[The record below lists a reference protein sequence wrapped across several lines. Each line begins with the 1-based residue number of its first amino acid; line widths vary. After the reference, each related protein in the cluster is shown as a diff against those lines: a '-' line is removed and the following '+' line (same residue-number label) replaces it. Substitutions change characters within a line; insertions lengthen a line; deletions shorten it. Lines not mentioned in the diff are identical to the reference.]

1 MEKKTIAM
9 LVVSALILILGVVFA
24 CGIGRGGEVIYQ
36 KPGPYTAERSNDYS
50 NVQVAMTIQGDQ
62 ILDAEITSSGDND
75 LLTDELRAQWA
86 DSIVANQSYEND
98 VISSASLKYSADSV
112 KEAAADIFTQAG
124 LPTPEPA
131 ATPEPEP
138 EPEPEAEAPADEAA
152 TPADGEFHVEK
163 TTDFS
168 TIDVGITVEDGKI
181 TDASVTSAP
190 LEGQVDMLTD
200 DIRSAWAQQIVEK
213 QAVDAVSGVTVSSDA
228 VKESVEQLMVQVN
241 GGGEAAGLADGT
253 YQIQETTDFSTIDV
267 EMTVENGVITAAKVS
282 SEGANDLLTD
292 DIRNAWAEQIVEK
305 QAVDAVSGVTVSSAA
320 VQEAVDELM
329 AQAASGS
336 EAAADDGRIAAL
348 EVALA
353 EAQARAEAAE
363 AKAAELET
371 ANTAAEAKVAELEA
385 AAAALAVAGEAQ
397 AEPEAEASGLTDGTY
412 AVRKT
417 TDFSDIDVAVTVLD
431 GKLTQAAVSSEALDG
446 QVDMLTD
453 DIRNAWAEQIVN
465 NQAVDAVSGVTVSS
479 TAVQEAVDE
488 LMARAAGE
496 EAEAAE
502 APATEAGNSDI
513 SRFVRPRPVSGTAS
527 AEAAPEVESM
537 GLVDGTYAV
546 RKTTDFSD
554 IDVAVTVLDGNL
566 TQAVVSSEALDG
578 QVDMLTDDIRG
589 AWAEQ
594 IVNSQAVDAVSG
606 VTVSSNAVQEAV
618 DELMA
623 RAAGEEA
630 EAEEATEAPTT
641 EAESSDISRFVR
653 PRPGSAAPSA
663 EAEAAEAAASEAE
676 SSDISRFVRPR
687 PGSAASAEAE
697 AGEAAASE
705 AESSDISRFV
715 RPRPGTQA
723 AADENEEADAAE
735 LTEEERLKA
744 ILPGIVTTMGDN
756 RENSYVV
763 DYLEQDPYLVNIYE
777 GYGFAKDYGSA
788 RGHEYTLE
796 DVAKTQRPHPKA
808 NCITCK
814 TPDLHKM
821 IEEQGVAVY
830 SMPFDEVFPQM
841 TNNVSCYT
849 CHGDDM
855 GNGGALKVTHQYV
868 NEALGEN
875 VAQIDP
881 ATLSCGQ
888 CHIEYYFTPADSE
901 TMMPYHSVEEMTPE
915 AILAYYDGMGFADW
929 TQESTGTA
937 MLKAQH
943 PEMET
948 FLQGKHAAFLNCADC
963 HMPTETTDAG
973 VAYRSHMLVSPLENE
988 ALLASCAQCHGDTDM
1003 TAFVKGIQEKV
1014 TARETEVGNRLSAMK
1029 DALAAAVAS
1038 GAWGE
1043 DDLNAVRKLHREA
1056 QWFFDYC
1063 YVENSEGAHNSELS
1077 MHCLDT
1083 ADAKIDEAMA
1093 LLDPQTT

>member
-9 LVVSALILILGVVFA
+9 LVVSAVILILGVIFA
-24 CGIGRGGEVIYQ
+24 CGIGRGGEVTYQ
-36 KPGPYTAERSNDYS
+36 QPGPYTAESSNDFS
-50 NVQVAMTIQGDQ
+50 NVQVAMTIQGDE
-62 ILDAEITSSGDND
+62 ILDAAITSSGDSD
-75 LLTDELRAQWA
+75 LLTDDLRAEWA
-86 DSIVANQSYEND
+86 QSIVDNQSYEND
-98 VISSASLKYSADSV
+98 VISSATLKYSAASV
-112 KEAAADIFTQAG
+112 KEASADIFTQAG

-138 EPEPEAEAPADEAA
+138 ESEPEPEAPADEAV
-152 TPADGEFHVEK
+152 TLADGNFHVEK

-168 TIDVGITVEDGKI
+168 TIDVGITVDGGKV
-181 TDASVTSAP
+181 TDASVTSAA

-200 DIRSAWAQQIVEK
+200 DIRNGWASQIVEK

-228 VKESVEQLMVQVN
+228 VQEAVSQLMVQVN
-241 GGGEAAGLADGT
+241 GGEAAELTDGT
-253 YQIQETTDFSTIDV
+253 YHIQKTTDFSTIDV
-267 EMTVENGVITAAKVS
+267 EITVEGGKVAAANIT

-292 DIRNAWAEQIVEK
+292 DNRAAWAEQIIEG
-305 QAVDAVSGVTVSSAA
+305 QAVDAVSGVTISSSA
-320 VQEAVDELM
+320 VQEAVAELM
-329 AQAASGS
+329 GQATGGS
-336 EAAADDGRIAAL
+336 EAAADDGRIAEL
-348 EVALA
+348 EAALA
-353 EAQARAEAAE
+353 EAEARAEAAE
-363 AKAAELET
+363 AKAAET
-371 ANTAAEAKVAELEA
+371 EAKVAELEA
-385 AAAALAVAGEAQ
+385 AAAAAVAATV
-397 AEPEAEASGLTDGTY
+397 APVTEAE
-412 AVRKT
+412 
-417 TDFSDIDVAVTVLD
+417 
-431 GKLTQAAVSSEALDG
+431 
-446 QVDMLTD
+446 
-453 DIRNAWAEQIVN
+453 
-465 NQAVDAVSGVTVSS
+465 
-479 TAVQEAVDE
+479 
-488 LMARAAGE
+488 
-496 EAEAAE
+496 E
-502 APATEAGNSDI
+502 APAASENADI
-513 SRFVRPRPVSGTAS
+513 SRFTRPRP
-527 AEAAPEVESM
+527 EAA
-537 GLVDGTYAV
+537 T
-546 RKTTDFSD
+546 
-554 IDVAVTVLDGNL
+554 VAPVT
-566 TQAVVSSEALDG
+566 
-578 QVDMLTDDIRG
+578 
-589 AWAEQ
+589 
-594 IVNSQAVDAVSG
+594 
-606 VTVSSNAVQEAV
+606 
-618 DELMA
+618 
-623 RAAGEEA
+623 
-630 EAEEATEAPTT
+630 EAEEAPAATENA
-641 EAESSDISRFVR
+641 DISRFT
-653 PRPGSAAPSA
+653 
-663 EAEAAEAAASEAE
+663 
-676 SSDISRFVRPR
+676 
-687 PGSAASAEAE
+687 
-697 AGEAAASE
+697 
-705 AESSDISRFV
+705 
-715 RPRPGTQA
+715 RPRPGTVA
-723 AADENEEADAAE
+723 EDEVGAPEDE

-875 VAQIDP
+875 VSTINP

-915 AILAYYDGMGFADW
+915 AILAYYDDMGFADW

-948 FLQGKHAAFLNCADC
+948 FLQGRHAAFLSCADC

-973 VAYRSHMLVSPLENE
+973 VAFRSHMLVSPLENE

-1003 TAFVKGIQEKV
+1003 TAFVKDIQQKV

-1038 GAWGE
+1038 GAWSE

-1056 QWFFDYC
+1056 QWFFDFC

-1093 LLDPQTT
+1093 LLEKATT

>member
-213 QAVDAVSGVTVSSDA
+213 QAVDAVSGVTVSSTA

-292 DIRNAWAEQIVEK
+292 DICNAWAEQIVEK

-336 EAAADDGRIAAL
+336 EAAADDGRLAELEAAL
-348 EVALA
+348 AD
-353 EAQARAEAAE
+353 AQSRAEAAE

-371 ANTAAEAKVAELEA
+371 ANAAAEAKVAELEA

-431 GKLTQAAVSSEALDG
+431 GKLTQAAVSSEALEG

-453 DIRNAWAEQIVN
+453 DIRNAWADQIVN
-465 NQAVDAVSGVTVSS
+465 GQAVDAVSGVTVSS

-488 LMARAAGE
+488 LMARAKGDQ
-496 EAEAAE
+496 AEAE
-502 APATEAGNSDI
+502 APATEAGSSDI
-513 SRFVRPRPVSGTAS
+513 SRFVRPRPVSGTVS

-537 GLVDGTYAV
+537 GLADGTYAV

-566 TQAVVSSEALDG
+566 TQAVVSSEALEG
-578 QVDMLTDDIRG
+578 QVDMLTDDIRN
-589 AWAEQ
+589 AWADQ
-594 IVNSQAVDAVSG
+594 IVNGQAVDAVSG
-606 VTVSSNAVQEAV
+606 VTVSSTAVQEAV

-623 RAAGEEA
+623 RAAGEAA
-630 EAEEATEAPTT
+630 EAEEAAEAPTT
-641 EAESSDISRFVR
+641 EAVSSDISRFVR

-687 PGSAASAEAE
+687 PGSAAPSAEAE
-697 AGEAAASE
+697 AGETASTE
-705 AESSDISRFV
+705 AESTDISRFV

-855 GNGGALKVTHQYV
+855 GAGGALKVTHQYV

-875 VAQIDP
+875 VATIDP

-948 FLQGKHAAFLNCADC
+948 FLQGKHTAFLNCADC

>member
-124 LPTPEPA
+124 LP
-131 ATPEPEP
+131 TPEPEP

-267 EMTVENGVITAAKVS
+267 EMTVEDGKITDASVTSAAL
-282 SEGANDLLTD
+282 EGQVDMLTD
-292 DIRNAWAEQIVEK
+292 DHRAAWAEQIVQK
-305 QAVDAVSGVTVSSAA
+305 QAVDAVSGVTVSSTA

-371 ANTAAEAKVAELEA
+371 ANAAAEAKVAELEA

-431 GKLTQAAVSSEALDG
+431 GKLTQAAVSSEALEG

-465 NQAVDAVSGVTVSS
+465 SQSVDAVSGVTVSS

-488 LMARAAGE
+488 LMARAKGDQ
-496 EAEAAE
+496 AEAE
-502 APATEAGNSDI
+502 APATEAGSSDI
-513 SRFVRPRPVSGTAS
+513 SRFVRPRPVSGTVS

-537 GLVDGTYAV
+537 GLADGTYAV

-566 TQAVVSSEALDG
+566 TQAVVSSEALEG
-578 QVDMLTDDIRG
+578 QVDMLTDDIRN
-589 AWAEQ
+589 AWADQ

-606 VTVSSNAVQEAV
+606 VTVSSTAVQEAV

-623 RAAGEEA
+623 RAAGEAA
-630 EAEEATEAPTT
+630 EAEEVAEAPTT
-641 EAESSDISRFVR
+641 EAESSDISRFVRPRPGSAVVNTETDAGEAAPSESDSTDISRFVRPRPGSAAPSAEAEAAEAAVSEAESSDISRFVR

-663 EAEAAEAAASEAE
+663 EAEAGET
-676 SSDISRFVRPR
+676 
-687 PGSAASAEAE
+687 ASAEAE
-697 AGEAAASE
+697 ST
-705 AESSDISRFV
+705 DISRFV

-855 GNGGALKVTHQYV
+855 GAGGALKVTHQYV

-875 VAQIDP
+875 VARIDP
-881 ATLSCGQ
+881 ATL
-888 CHIEYYFTPADSE
+888 
-901 TMMPYHSVEEMTPE
+901 
-915 AILAYYDGMGFADW
+915 
-929 TQESTGTA
+929 
-937 MLKAQH
+937 
-943 PEMET
+943 
-948 FLQGKHAAFLNCADC
+948 
-963 HMPTETTDAG
+963 
-973 VAYRSHMLVSPLENE
+973 
-988 ALLASCAQCHGDTDM
+988 
-1003 TAFVKGIQEKV
+1003 
-1014 TARETEVGNRLSAMK
+1014 
-1029 DALAAAVAS
+1029 
-1038 GAWGE
+1038 
-1043 DDLNAVRKLHREA
+1043 
-1056 QWFFDYC
+1056 
-1063 YVENSEGAHNSELS
+1063 
-1077 MHCLDT
+1077 
-1083 ADAKIDEAMA
+1083 
-1093 LLDPQTT
+1093 

>member
-9 LVVSALILILGVVFA
+9 LVVSAVILILGIVFA

-36 KPGPYTAERSNDYS
+36 KPSPYTAERSNDYS
-50 NVQVAMTIQGDQ
+50 SVQVAMSIQGDE

-86 DSIVANQSYEND
+86 DSIVENQSYEND

-138 EPEPEAEAPADEAA
+138 TPEAEAAADGAG
-152 TPADGEFHVEK
+152 TPADGNFHVEK

-168 TIDVGITVEDGKI
+168 TIDVGITVEGGKI
-181 TDASVTSAP
+181 TDASVASAA

-200 DIRSAWAQQIVEK
+200 DIRSAWASQIVEK

-228 VKESVEQLMVQVN
+228 VQEAVEQLMVQVN
-241 GGGEAAGLADGT
+241 GSEEVAGLNDGT
-253 YQIQETTDFSTIDV
+253 YHIQKTTDFSTIDV
-267 EMTVENGVITAAKVS
+267 EITVEGGKLTAANIT

-292 DIRNAWAEQIVEK
+292 DNRAAWSQQIVEK
-305 QAVDAVSGVTVSSAA
+305 QAVDAVSGVTISSNA

-329 AQAASGS
+329 AQAAADS
-336 EAAADDGRIAAL
+336 EAAEDSGRIAAL
-348 EVALA
+348 EAALA
-353 EAQARAEAAE
+353 EANARVEAAE
-363 AKAAELET
+363 ARAAELET
-371 ANTAAEAKVAELEA
+371 ANEAAEAKVAELEA
-385 AAAALAVAGEAQ
+385 AAAAV
-397 AEPEAEASGLTDGTY
+397 
-412 AVRKT
+412 
-417 TDFSDIDVAVTVLD
+417 
-431 GKLTQAAVSSEALDG
+431 
-446 QVDMLTD
+446 
-453 DIRNAWAEQIVN
+453 
-465 NQAVDAVSGVTVSS
+465 
-479 TAVQEAVDE
+479 
-488 LMARAAGE
+488 AAGDIK
-496 EAEAAE
+496 AESDA
-502 APATEAGNSDI
+502 ATEPGN
-513 SRFVRPRPVSGTAS
+513 
-527 AEAAPEVESM
+527 
-537 GLVDGTYAV
+537 LVDGTYAV
-546 RKTTDFSD
+546 RKTTDFST
-554 IDVAVTVLDGNL
+554 IDVAITVLDGNI
-566 TQAVVSSEALDG
+566 TQAVVSSEGENDL
-578 QVDMLTDDIRG
+578 LTDDNRA
-589 AWAEQ
+589 AWAQQ
-594 IVNSQAVDAVSG
+594 IVKDQAVDAVSG

-623 RAAGEEA
+623 RARGEAA
-630 EAEEATEAPTT
+630 EAEDQEATNADNP
-641 EAESSDISRFVR
+641 DISRFTR
-653 PRPGSAAPSA
+653 PRPVTG
-663 EAEAAEAAASEAE
+663 AEAADAGTEETAATEDAPAATENA
-676 SSDISRFVRPR
+676 DISRFT
-687 PGSAASAEAE
+687 
-697 AGEAAASE
+697 
-705 AESSDISRFV
+705 
-715 RPRPGTQA
+715 RPRPGTVN
-723 AADENEEADAAE
+723 ADEAAVPEAKMS
-735 LTEEERLKA
+735 EEERLKA
-744 ILPGIVTTMGDN
+744 ILPSIVTTMGDN

-875 VAQIDP
+875 VATINP

-901 TMMPYHSVEEMTPE
+901 TMMPYHSVEQMTPE
-915 AILAYYDGMGFADW
+915 AILAYYDDMGFADW
-929 TQESTGTA
+929 AQESTGTA

-948 FLQGKHAAFLNCADC
+948 FLQGKHAAFLSCADC

-1003 TAFVKGIQEKV
+1003 VAFVKDIQDTV

-1038 GAWGE
+1038 GNWSE

-1056 QWFFDYC
+1056 QWFFDFC

-1083 ADAKIDEAMA
+1083 ADAKISDAMA
-1093 LLDPQTT
+1093 LLEKQTT

>member
-9 LVVSALILILGVVFA
+9 LVVSAVILILGVIFA
-24 CGIGRGGEVIYQ
+24 CGIGRGGEVTYQ
-36 KPGPYTAERSNDYS
+36 KPSPYTAESSNDYS
-50 NVQVAMTIQGDQ
+50 NVQVAMTIQGDE
-62 ILDAEITSSGDND
+62 ILDAAITSSGDSD
-75 LLTDELRAQWA
+75 LLTDDLRAEWA
-86 DSIVANQSYEND
+86 QSIVDNQSYEND
-98 VISSASLKYSADSV
+98 VISSATLKYSAASV
-112 KEAAADIFTQAG
+112 KEASADIFTQAG

-138 EPEPEAEAPADEAA
+138 ESEPEPEAPADEAV
-152 TPADGEFHVEK
+152 TLADGNFHVEK

-168 TIDVGITVEDGKI
+168 TIDVGITVDGGKV
-181 TDASVTSAP
+181 TDASVTSAA

-200 DIRSAWAQQIVEK
+200 DIRNGWASQIVEK

-228 VKESVEQLMVQVN
+228 VQEAVSQLMVQVN
-241 GGGEAAGLADGT
+241 GGEAAELTDGT
-253 YQIQETTDFSTIDV
+253 YHIQKTTDFSTIDV
-267 EMTVENGVITAAKVS
+267 EITVEGGKVAAANIT

-292 DIRNAWAEQIVEK
+292 DNRAAWAEQIIEG
-305 QAVDAVSGVTVSSAA
+305 QAVDAVSGVTISSSA
-320 VQEAVDELM
+320 VQEAVAELM
-329 AQAASGS
+329 GQATGGS
-336 EAAADDGRIAAL
+336 EAAADDGRIAEL
-348 EVALA
+348 EAALA
-353 EAQARAEAAE
+353 EAEARAEAAE
-363 AKAAELET
+363 AKAAET
-371 ANTAAEAKVAELEA
+371 EAKVAELEA
-385 AAAALAVAGEAQ
+385 AAAAAVAA
-397 AEPEAEASGLTDGTY
+397 T
-412 AVRKT
+412 
-417 TDFSDIDVAVTVLD
+417 VAPVT
-431 GKLTQAAVSSEALDG
+431 
-446 QVDMLTD
+446 
-453 DIRNAWAEQIVN
+453 
-465 NQAVDAVSGVTVSS
+465 
-479 TAVQEAVDE
+479 
-488 LMARAAGE
+488 
-496 EAEAAE
+496 EAAE
-502 APATEAGNSDI
+502 APAASEPADI
-513 SRFVRPRPVSGTAS
+513 SRFTRPRP
-527 AEAAPEVESM
+527 EAA
-537 GLVDGTYAV
+537 T
-546 RKTTDFSD
+546 
-554 IDVAVTVLDGNL
+554 VAPVT
-566 TQAVVSSEALDG
+566 
-578 QVDMLTDDIRG
+578 
-589 AWAEQ
+589 
-594 IVNSQAVDAVSG
+594 
-606 VTVSSNAVQEAV
+606 
-618 DELMA
+618 
-623 RAAGEEA
+623 
-630 EAEEATEAPTT
+630 EAEEAPASTENA
-641 EAESSDISRFVR
+641 DISRFT
-653 PRPGSAAPSA
+653 
-663 EAEAAEAAASEAE
+663 
-676 SSDISRFVRPR
+676 
-687 PGSAASAEAE
+687 
-697 AGEAAASE
+697 
-705 AESSDISRFV
+705 
-715 RPRPGTQA
+715 RPRPGTVA
-723 AADENEEADAAE
+723 EDEVGAPEDE

-875 VAQIDP
+875 VSTINP

-915 AILAYYDGMGFADW
+915 AILAYYDDMGFADW

-948 FLQGKHAAFLNCADC
+948 FQQGRHAAFLSCADC

-973 VAYRSHMLVSPLENE
+973 VAFRSHMLVSPLENE

-1003 TAFVKGIQEKV
+1003 TAFVKDIQQKV

-1038 GAWGE
+1038 GAWSE

-1056 QWFFDYC
+1056 QWFFDFC

-1093 LLDPQTT
+1093 LLEKATT

>member
-24 CGIGRGGEVIYQ
+24 CGIGRGGELTYQ

-228 VKESVEQLMVQVN
+228 VRESVEQLMVQVN

-329 AQAASGS
+329 AQATGGNP
-336 EAAADDGRIAAL
+336 AAADDGRIAAL

-397 AEPEAEASGLTDGTY
+397 AEPEAEASGLADGTY

-417 TDFSDIDVAVTVLD
+417 TDFSTIDIAVTVLD
-431 GKLTQAAVSSEALDG
+431 GKLTQAVVSSEALEG

-453 DIRNAWAEQIVN
+453 DIRSAWAEQIV
-465 NQAVDAVSGVTVSS
+465 SS
-479 TAVQEAVDE
+479 QT
-488 LMARAAGE
+488 
-496 EAEAAE
+496 
-502 APATEAGNSDI
+502 
-513 SRFVRPRPVSGTAS
+513 
-527 AEAAPEVESM
+527 
-537 GLVDGTYAV
+537 
-546 RKTTDFSD
+546 
-554 IDVAVTVLDGNL
+554 
-566 TQAVVSSEALDG
+566 
-578 QVDMLTDDIRG
+578 
-589 AWAEQ
+589 
-594 IVNSQAVDAVSG
+594 VDAVSG

-623 RAAGEEA
+623 RAAGVEAEVEEA
-630 EAEEATEAPTT
+630 AEAPTT
-641 EAESSDISRFVR
+641 EAASSDISRFVRPRPGSAVQSAEAEAAETPTTEAASSDISRFVR
-653 PRPGSAAPSA
+653 PRPGSAAQSA
-663 EAEAAEAAASEAE
+663 EAEAAET
-676 SSDISRFVRPR
+676 PTT
-687 PGSAASAEAE
+687 
-697 AGEAAASE
+697 E

-723 AADENEEADAAE
+723 AADENEEADTAE

-875 VAQIDP
+875 VATIDP

-948 FLQGKHAAFLNCADC
+948 FLQGKHAAFLSCADC

-1014 TARETEVGNRLSAMK
+1014 IARETEVGNRLSAMK
-1029 DALAAAVAS
+1029 DALSAAVAS
-1038 GAWGE
+1038 GAWSE

-1083 ADAKIDEAMA
+1083 ADTKIDEAMA
-1093 LLDPQTT
+1093 LLNPQTT

>member
-9 LVVSALILILGVVFA
+9 LVVSAVILILGIVFA

-36 KPGPYTAERSNDYS
+36 KPSPYTAERSNDYS
-50 NVQVAMTIQGDQ
+50 SVQVAMSIQGDE

-86 DSIVANQSYEND
+86 DSIVENQSYEND

-138 EPEPEAEAPADEAA
+138 TPEAEVPADGAG
-152 TPADGEFHVEK
+152 TPADGNFHVEK

-168 TIDVGITVEDGKI
+168 TIDVGITVEGGKI
-181 TDASVTSAP
+181 TDASVASAA

-200 DIRSAWAQQIVEK
+200 DIRSAWASQIVEKQAVDAVSGVTVSSNAVQEAVEQLMVQVNGGEEVAGLNDGTYHIQKTTDFSTIDVEITVEGGKVTAANITSEGANDLLTDDNRAAWAQQIVEK
-213 QAVDAVSGVTVSSDA
+213 QAVDAVSGVTISS
-228 VKESVEQLMVQVN
+228 N
-241 GGGEAAGLADGT
+241 
-253 YQIQETTDFSTIDV
+253 
-267 EMTVENGVITAAKVS
+267 
-282 SEGANDLLTD
+282 
-292 DIRNAWAEQIVEK
+292 
-305 QAVDAVSGVTVSSAA
+305 A

-329 AQAASGS
+329 AQAAADS
-336 EAAADDGRIAAL
+336 EAAEDSGRIAAL
-348 EVALA
+348 EAALA
-353 EAQARAEAAE
+353 DAEARVEAAE
-363 AKAAELET
+363 ARAAELET
-371 ANTAAEAKVAELEA
+371 ANEAAEAKVAELEA
-385 AAAALAVAGEAQ
+385 AAAAV
-397 AEPEAEASGLTDGTY
+397 
-412 AVRKT
+412 
-417 TDFSDIDVAVTVLD
+417 
-431 GKLTQAAVSSEALDG
+431 
-446 QVDMLTD
+446 
-453 DIRNAWAEQIVN
+453 
-465 NQAVDAVSGVTVSS
+465 
-479 TAVQEAVDE
+479 
-488 LMARAAGE
+488 AAGDIK
-496 EAEAAE
+496 AESNA
-502 APATEAGNSDI
+502 ATEPGN
-513 SRFVRPRPVSGTAS
+513 
-527 AEAAPEVESM
+527 
-537 GLVDGTYAV
+537 LVDGTYAV
-546 RKTTDFSD
+546 RKTTDFST
-554 IDVAVTVLDGNL
+554 IDVAITVLDGNI
-566 TQAVVSSEALDG
+566 TQAVVSSEGENDL
-578 QVDMLTDDIRG
+578 LTDDNRA
-589 AWAEQ
+589 AWAQQ
-594 IVNSQAVDAVSG
+594 IVKDQAVDAVSG

-623 RAAGEEA
+623 RARGEAA
-630 EAEEATEAPTT
+630 EAEDQEATNADNP
-641 EAESSDISRFVR
+641 DISRFTR
-653 PRPGSAAPSA
+653 PRPVTGA
-663 EAEAAEAAASEAE
+663 EATDAGTGEAAATEDAPAATE
-676 SSDISRFVRPR
+676 DADISRFT
-687 PGSAASAEAE
+687 
-697 AGEAAASE
+697 
-705 AESSDISRFV
+705 
-715 RPRPGTQA
+715 RPRPGTVN
-723 AADENEEADAAE
+723 ADEAAVPEAE
-735 LTEEERLKA
+735 MSEEERLKA
-744 ILPGIVTTMGDN
+744 ILPSIVTTMGDN

-875 VAQIDP
+875 VATINP

-901 TMMPYHSVEEMTPE
+901 TMMPYHSVEQMTPE
-915 AILAYYDGMGFADW
+915 AILAYYDDMGFADW

-948 FLQGKHAAFLNCADC
+948 FLQGKHAAFLSCADC

-1003 TAFVKGIQEKV
+1003 VAFVKDIQDTV

-1038 GAWGE
+1038 GNWSE

-1056 QWFFDYC
+1056 QWFFDFC

-1083 ADAKIDEAMA
+1083 ADAKISDAMA
-1093 LLDPQTT
+1093 LLEKQTT

>member
-24 CGIGRGGEVIYQ
+24 CGIGRGGELTYQ

-267 EMTVENGVITAAKVS
+267 EMTVENGVITAASVT

-292 DIRNAWAEQIVEK
+292 DIRAAWAQQIVEK
-305 QAVDAVSGVTVSSAA
+305 QAVDAVSGVTVSSDA
-320 VQEAVDELM
+320 VQGAVDELM
-329 AQAASGS
+329 AQATGGNP
-336 EAAADDGRIAAL
+336 AAADDGKVAEL
-348 EVALA
+348 EAALA

-371 ANTAAEAKVAELEA
+371 TNAAAEAKVAELEA
-385 AAAALAVAGEAQ
+385 AAAALAVADDAK
-397 AEPEAEASGLTDGTY
+397 AEPEAEASGLADGTY

-431 GKLTQAAVSSEALDG
+431 GNLTQAAVSSEALEG

-465 NQAVDAVSGVTVSS
+465 NQAVDAVSGVTISS

-502 APATEAGNSDI
+502 APATEVGNSDI

-527 AEAAPEVESM
+527 VEAAPEVESM

-641 EAESSDISRFVR
+641 EA
-653 PRPGSAAPSA
+653 G
-663 EAEAAEAAASEAE
+663 

-705 AESSDISRFV
+705 AENSDISRFV
-715 RPRPGTQA
+715 RPRPTA
-723 AADENEEADAAE
+723 VSADEATEPTVE

-855 GNGGALKVTHQYV
+855 GAGGALKVTHQYV
-868 NEALGEN
+868 NEALSEN
-875 VAQIDP
+875 VARIDP

-1038 GAWGE
+1038 GTWSE

>member
-9 LVVSALILILGVVFA
+9 LVVSAVILILGIVFA

-36 KPGPYTAERSNDYS
+36 KPSPYTAERSNDYS
-50 NVQVAMTIQGDQ
+50 SVQVAMSIQGDE

-86 DSIVANQSYEND
+86 DSIVENQSYEND

-138 EPEPEAEAPADEAA
+138 TPEAEAPADEAG
-152 TPADGEFHVEK
+152 TPADGNFHVEK

-168 TIDVGITVEDGKI
+168 TIDVGITVEGGKI
-181 TDASVTSAP
+181 TDASVASAA

-200 DIRSAWAQQIVEK
+200 DIRSAWASQIVEKQAVDAVSGVTVSSNAVQEAVEQLMVQVNGSEEVAGLNDGTYHIQKTTDFSTIDVEITVEGGKVTAANITSEGANDLLTDDNRAAWAQQIVEK
-213 QAVDAVSGVTVSSDA
+213 QAVDAVSGVTISS
-228 VKESVEQLMVQVN
+228 N
-241 GGGEAAGLADGT
+241 
-253 YQIQETTDFSTIDV
+253 
-267 EMTVENGVITAAKVS
+267 
-282 SEGANDLLTD
+282 
-292 DIRNAWAEQIVEK
+292 
-305 QAVDAVSGVTVSSAA
+305 A

-329 AQAASGS
+329 AQAAADS
-336 EAAADDGRIAAL
+336 EAAEDSGRIAAL
-348 EVALA
+348 EAALA
-353 EAQARAEAAE
+353 EANARVEAAE
-363 AKAAELET
+363 ARAAELET
-371 ANTAAEAKVAELEA
+371 ANEAAEAKVAELEA
-385 AAAALAVAGEAQ
+385 AAAAV
-397 AEPEAEASGLTDGTY
+397 
-412 AVRKT
+412 
-417 TDFSDIDVAVTVLD
+417 
-431 GKLTQAAVSSEALDG
+431 
-446 QVDMLTD
+446 
-453 DIRNAWAEQIVN
+453 
-465 NQAVDAVSGVTVSS
+465 
-479 TAVQEAVDE
+479 
-488 LMARAAGE
+488 AAGDIK
-496 EAEAAE
+496 AESDA
-502 APATEAGNSDI
+502 ATEPGN
-513 SRFVRPRPVSGTAS
+513 
-527 AEAAPEVESM
+527 
-537 GLVDGTYAV
+537 LVDGTYAV
-546 RKTTDFSD
+546 RKTTDFST
-554 IDVAVTVLDGNL
+554 IDVAITVLDGNI
-566 TQAVVSSEALDG
+566 TQAVVSSEGENDL
-578 QVDMLTDDIRG
+578 LTDDNRA
-589 AWAEQ
+589 AWAQQ
-594 IVNSQAVDAVSG
+594 IVKDQAVDAVSG

-623 RAAGEEA
+623 RARGEAA
-630 EAEEATEAPTT
+630 EAEDQEATNADNP
-641 EAESSDISRFVR
+641 DISRFTR
-653 PRPGSAAPSA
+653 PRPVTGA
-663 EAEAAEAAASEAE
+663 EATDAGTEETAATENAPAATEDA
-676 SSDISRFVRPR
+676 DISRFTRPR
-687 PGSAASAEAE
+687 PVTGAEATD
-697 AGEAAASE
+697 AGTEEAAATE
-705 AESSDISRFV
+705 DAPAATEDADISRFT
-715 RPRPGTQA
+715 RPRPGTVN
-723 AADENEEADAAE
+723 ADEAAVPEAKMS
-735 LTEEERLKA
+735 EEERLKA
-744 ILPGIVTTMGDN
+744 ILPSIVTTMGDN

-875 VAQIDP
+875 VATINP

-901 TMMPYHSVEEMTPE
+901 TMMPYHSVEQMTPE
-915 AILAYYDGMGFADW
+915 AILAYYDDMGFADW

-948 FLQGKHAAFLNCADC
+948 FLQGKHAAFLSCADC

-1003 TAFVKGIQEKV
+1003 VAFVKDIQDTV

-1038 GAWGE
+1038 GNWSE

-1056 QWFFDYC
+1056 QWFFDFC

-1083 ADAKIDEAMA
+1083 ADAKISDAMA
-1093 LLDPQTT
+1093 LLEKQTT